1 MIEEKIMTEKTE
13 DETTEKKRTDEN
25 VIYVGHK
32 PPMSYVLAVVT
43 QFQGS
48 GSDEVIIKA
57 RGRAISTA
65 VDTAEIVRNRF
76 IKDAK
81 IKDIK
86 ISTESITNEEGRNS
100 NVSSMEIILTI
111 KKKSKKEEE

>member
-1 MIEEKIMTEKTE
+1 MTEKT
-13 DETTEKKRTDEN
+13 TKKRTDEN

-43 QFQGS
+43 QFNGNGS
-48 GSDEVIIKA
+48 KDVILKA

-76 IKDAK
+76 IMDAEL
-81 IKDIK
+81 KDIK
-86 ISTESITNEEGRNS
+86 IGTESITNEEGRNS
-100 NVSSMEIILTI
+100 NVSSIEIYLTTN
-111 KKKSKKEEE
+111 KKTR